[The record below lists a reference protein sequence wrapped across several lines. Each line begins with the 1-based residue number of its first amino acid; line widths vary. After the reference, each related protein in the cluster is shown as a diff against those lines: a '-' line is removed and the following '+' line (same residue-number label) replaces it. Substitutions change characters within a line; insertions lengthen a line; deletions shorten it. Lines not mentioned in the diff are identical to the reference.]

1 MNLGLNMTS
10 SLFRVASV
18 AAVCAIGLA
27 LNSPAAAAYP
37 ERLIHIFVPVAPGG
51 LADAMARAV
60 AARLQAAWGQSV
72 IVENKG
78 GANFQLGTK
87 AVTSAAPDGYTLL
100 LGLDGPITINP
111 SLYRNLPYDPFKD
124 LVPISGIATADQAL
138 IAHPSLPVKDTR
150 ELVALARQKPG
161 EITFS
166 AFGIG
171 STTHLYMEMLQGMAG
186 IKLQA
191 VQYKGAAPMIADVV
205 AGHVNMTAV
214 SVGQS
219 LPLYNDGKVK
229 ILGIATEARLPS
241 LPDIPTIAEAVPGFE
256 AKAWFGLF
264 APAGTPPE
272 VVEKLN
278 DEVQKMCA
286 EPEFRAKVL
295 DPYLMRPLAG
305 SPTEFAAFLKS
316 EAALW
321 KKVITDADLQFD

>member
-1 MNLGLNMTS
+1 MNLGLYMKL
-10 SLFRVASV
+10 SLFRMGCV
-18 AAVCAIGLA
+18 AAVFAFGLP
-27 LNSPAAAAYP
+27 LGPPAHAAYP
-37 ERLIHIFVPVAPGG
+37 ERLIHILVPVAPGG

-60 AARLQAAWGQSV
+60 AARLQVAWGQQV
-72 IVENKG
+72 VVENKA

-124 LVPISGIATADQAL
+124 LVPISGIAKADQAL

-150 ELVALARQKPG
+150 ELLALARQKPG

-166 AFGIG
+166 AFGLG

-205 AGHVNMTAV
+205 AGHVNITAV
-214 SVGQS
+214 SLGQS
-219 LPLYNDGKVK
+219 LPLYQDGKVK
-229 ILGIATEARLPS
+229 ILGIATATRLPS
-241 LPDIPTIAEAVPGFE
+241 WPEIPAVAEAIPGFE

-264 APAGTPPE
+264 APAGTPPDIID
-272 VVEKLN
+272 KLN

-295 DPYLMRPLAG
+295 DPYLMRPMAG
-305 SPTEFAAFLKS
+305 PPTEFAAFLKS

-321 KKVITDADLQFD
+321 KKVITDANLQID